1 MINIENDV
9 FTIIATAL
17 RGKFPG
23 IYVTGE
29 YVAVPASF
37 PAVML
42 VESDNYVVKQG
53 STTRIDDFAQVMY
66 SLSVFSNKTNGRKSE
81 AKAIADFSDEEL
93 RKLGFTRTARLQV
106 PNYADATIYR
116 LESRYEAVIG
126 DGKEAGEYIIYQDF

>member
-1 MINIENDV
+1 MINLENDI

-17 RGKFPG
+17 RNQFPG

-29 YVAVPASF
+29 YIAVPASF

-42 VESDNYVVKQG
+42 VEADNFVVKQG
-53 STTRIDDFAQVMY
+53 STTKIDDFVQVMY
-66 SLSVFSNKTNGRKSE
+66 TLSVFSNKTNGRKSE
-81 AKAIADFSDEEL
+81 AKAISDFADEEL

-106 PNYADATIYR
+106 PNYADATIFR

-126 DGKEAGEYIIYQDF
+126 EGKEPDSYIIYQDF

>member
-9 FTIIATAL
+9 FTIVAEAL
-17 RGKFPG
+17 RAQFPG

-29 YVAVPASF
+29 YVTIPASF

-42 VESDNYVVKQG
+42 VEADNYVVRQG
-53 STTRIDDFAQVMY
+53 STTRIEDFVQVMY
-66 SLSVFSNKTNGRKSE
+66 SLSVFSNKTVGKKSE

-93 RKLGFTRTARLQV
+93 RKLGFTRISRTQV

-116 LESRYEAVIG
+116 LEARYEAVVG
-126 DGKEAGEYIIYQDF
+126 DGAEDGTYMIYQEY